1 MPVFHEFRDLI
12 PVATPRGPGVA
23 LLLRCYGIESHDMW
37 TVVMDAD
44 GSVWTFQNP
53 DIRVQFNPTLGRVP
67 KEKI

>member
-1 MPVFHEFRDLI
+1 
-12 PVATPRGPGVA
+12 
-23 LLLRCYGIESHDMW
+23 MW

-67 KEKI
+67 KEKN